1 MRMTYEK
8 STDSAY
14 IYFSKEKNNKIVKTI
29 SLNDD
34 MTFNA
39 DIDENGNVIGIEILD
54 FKETYGYIPKN
65 IQVESLNDADS
76 LKVYTPAE
84 VAKILKVNSDT
95 VRRYIRT
102 GKIRASRVGKTY
114 RITQKNIE
122 EFLNSTLVK

>member
-54 FKETYGYIPKN
+54 FKETYGYTPKN

>member
-1 MRMTYEK
+1 M
-8 STDSAY
+8 
-14 IYFSKEKNNKIVKTI
+14 
-29 SLNDD
+29 
-34 MTFNA
+34 
-39 DIDENGNVIGIEILD
+39 
-54 FKETYGYIPKN
+54 
-65 IQVESLNDADS
+65 QVESLNDADS